1 MQSGLIVGALALG
14 FVIYVTA
21 KGELPNYLTIF
32 GIGANVSS
40 GSAQSSAFS
49 ATSSLAQNFG
59 VPSSIANLGTT
70 FLPGLATSG
79 NQDFSG
85 AVVGG

>member
-14 FVIYVTA
+14 FVFYVTA

-32 GIGANVSS
+32 GVGANVSQ
-40 GSAQSSAFS
+40 GSAQSSPFS
-49 ATSSLAQNFG
+49 TTSTLAQNFG
-59 VPSSIANLGTT
+59 VPSSIANLGTP
-70 FLPGLATSG
+70 FLPGPSSFG

-85 AVVGG
+85 AVTG